1 MEIIL
6 SFIVTW
12 APSVTAILAVV
23 STVLI
28 AVKKTKDA
36 VDAFKDDTTMK
47 QLKQEL
53 RDSISQNETIK
64 EQNDIIIDELTKIKD
79 YRQSKSK

>member
-36 VDAFKDDTTMK
+36 VDALKDDATMK

>member
-36 VDAFKDDTTMK
+36 VDALKDDATMK

-79 YRQSKSK
+79 YRESKSK